1 MRLHRKDS
9 RGYFP
14 IAVRASF
21 PSMLLIPV
29 LLVCLGLQEP
39 ASAQQPGASAP
50 LVNAPLSGDQVVE
63 NLIAMNL
70 KRTHALHSYQGTRLY
85 QIEYHG
91 LLGVRSG
98 KMVVDLKYQSPETKE
113 FIIRSATGPKLIVD
127 KVFKRLLQAE
137 QEALGAEAQKRTA
150 LNRDNYDFTLVG
162 YDRTPSGSMYVLSV
176 KPRTTDRFLYRGR
189 IWVDAKDFAVTRLD
203 AEPAKNPSFWT
214 KNSKIEVAYMKVSD
228 FWLPERNY
236 SVTAIRFGG
245 RAELTIQ
252 YKNYQITSADPIS
265 NLPTLKSNR

>member
-98 KMVVDLKYQSPETKE
+98 KMVVDLK
-113 FIIRSATGPKLIVD
+113 
-127 KVFKRLLQAE
+127 
-137 QEALGAEAQKRTA
+137 
-150 LNRDNYDFTLVG
+150 
-162 YDRTPSGSMYVLSV
+162 
-176 KPRTTDRFLYRGR
+176 
-189 IWVDAKDFAVTRLD
+189 
-203 AEPAKNPSFWT
+203 
-214 KNSKIEVAYMKVSD
+214 
-228 FWLPERNY
+228 
-236 SVTAIRFGG
+236 
-245 RAELTIQ
+245 
-252 YKNYQITSADPIS
+252 
-265 NLPTLKSNR
+265 